1 VQMLTIHLTGGSEMV
16 RAAVAARK
24 KKMSILG
31 VTVLTSSTQQTLDEI
46 GIEEQLDRHVL
57 RLGNLGVAAGIDGL
71 VASPFETRFLRSEL
85 GDKMKIVVPG
95 VRPNWSEPG
104 DQKRFMTPREALE
117 AGADYLVIGRPITAH
132 KNPLEAL
139 ATILDELK

>member
-1 VQMLTIHLTGGSEMV
+1 
-16 RAAVAARK
+16 
-24 KKMSILG
+24 MSILG

-85 GDKMKIVVPG
+85 GDKIKIVVPG
-95 VRPNWSEPG
+95 VRPNCSEPG
-104 DQKRFMTPREALE
+104 DQKRFMTPRETIE

-132 KNPLEAL
+132 KNPRAAVEKIFEEL
-139 ATILDELK
+139 AQ